1 MSIDYPLL
9 VQMALFVALWV
20 VLKRL
25 WFDPALRVI
34 RERTAR
40 SEGAVKEARAIQA
53 EAERLRAE
61 HAAALD
67 QAKIEAQRE
76 MQEMVRQAEAEQQ
89 RLITEAR
96 ADAQAALTDV
106 RVHVDEEG
114 ERARLGLRD
123 SASEIA
129 RVVAEKILGRTA

>member
-1 MSIDYPLL
+1 MTIDYT
-9 VQMALFVALWV
+9 LFVQIVLFIALWL

-25 WFDPALRVI
+25 WFDPALHLI

-67 QAKIEAQRE
+67 QAKGEAQSQ
-76 MQEMVRQAEAEQQ
+76 MQEMLRQAESQQQ
-89 RLITEAR
+89 RLIAEAR
-96 ADAQAALTDV
+96 EDAQRTATEV
-106 RVHVDEEG
+106 
-114 ERARLGLRD
+114 RARIEEEVTKARAGLRD
-123 SASEIA
+123 SAGEIA
-129 RVVAEKILGRTA
+129 RIVAQKILGRPA

>member
-1 MSIDYPLL
+1 MSIDDTLL
-9 VQMALFVALWV
+9 VQIAIFVVLWL

-25 WFDPALRVI
+25 WFDPALRLI

-76 MQEMVRQAEAEQQ
+76 MQEMVGQAGAGQQ
-89 RLITEAR
+89 RRVTQGGGA
-96 ADAQAALTDV
+96 AQ
-106 RVHVDEEG
+106 R
-114 ERARLGLRD
+114 
-123 SASEIA
+123 
-129 RVVAEKILGRTA
+129 

>member
-1 MSIDYPLL
+1 MSIDYTLL
-9 VQMALFVALWV
+9 VQMALFVALWLL
-20 VLKRL
+20 LKRL
-25 WFDPALRVI
+25 WFDPALRLI

-76 MQEMVRQAEAEQQ
+76 MQEMVRQAEAEPQ
-89 RLITEAR
+89 RLITEAPPDPQR
-96 ADAQAALTDV
+96 TLT
-106 RVHVDEEG
+106 VD
-114 ERARLGLRD
+114 
-123 SASEIA
+123 
-129 RVVAEKILGRTA
+129 